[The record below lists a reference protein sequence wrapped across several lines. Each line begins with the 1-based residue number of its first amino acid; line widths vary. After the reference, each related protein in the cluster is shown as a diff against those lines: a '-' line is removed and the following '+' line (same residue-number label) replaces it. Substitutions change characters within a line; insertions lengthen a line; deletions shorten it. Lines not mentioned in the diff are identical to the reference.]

1 MFFYVKPSAQL
12 SIYGTQTAIVDGYSN
27 KEAFDRSKAP
37 QRSAKQEHSDAA
49 NEHRNVPLHEAHNG
63 LMVVW

>member
-37 QRSAKQEHSDAA
+37 Q
-49 NEHRNVPLHEAHNG
+49 
-63 LMVVW
+63 